1 MTIWKWSDCESGL
14 NNTHTHTHAEKS
26 NLCQPKRKVNNVESE
41 PQGGYCRVNCG
52 HGQRCLSLLQREPSY
67 HPNVQSVSEHSW
79 FWSHRNIQAFLR
91 IPSLYIV
98 RNVFN
103 SPKTSGNN
111 CLLFV
116 YASDLSF
123 LSFVSEDVCIGYS
136 VIALG
141 ENSLWALEWTM
152 VPVESN

>member
-1 MTIWKWSDCESGL
+1 MLGHMTIWKWSDCESGL
-14 NNTHTHTHAEKS
+14 NNTHTHMQKRATQD
-26 NLCQPKRKVNNVESE
+26 NLNTKLTTWRVNLR
-41 PQGGYCRVNCG
+41 GGYCRVDCR

-67 HPNVQSVSEHSW
+67 HPNVQSISEHSW

-98 RNVFN
+98 WSIFN
-103 SPKTSGNN
+103 LPKTSGNN

-116 YASDLSF
+116 YAGDLSF
-123 LSFVSEDVCIGYS
+123 LSFVPEDVCTGYS

-141 ENSLWALEWTM
+141 ENSL
-152 VPVESN
+152 